1 MVSADSYAAKNI
13 VLHGYSIGKGGEP
26 DASRFGAGMRGV
38 GDGVDRR
45 SVSTKGTY
53 TRGHGELVRRGSAGR
68 MRSAAEW
75 AKCSYA
81 VGNRAKN

>member
-1 MVSADSYAAKNI
+1 M
-13 VLHGYSIGKGGEP
+13 
-26 DASRFGAGMRGV
+26 ASWMRAVPGARMRGV
-38 GDGVDRR
+38 CDDVDAEA
-45 SVSTKGTY
+45 STKGTY

-81 VGNRAKN
+81 VGNRAKT

>member
-1 MVSADSYAAKNI
+1 M
-13 VLHGYSIGKGGEP
+13 
-26 DASRFGAGMRGV
+26 ASRMRAVPAQGCAV
-38 GDGVDRR
+38 SLSDVDAEA
-45 SVSTKGTY
+45 STKGTY

-81 VGNRAKN
+81 VGNRAKT